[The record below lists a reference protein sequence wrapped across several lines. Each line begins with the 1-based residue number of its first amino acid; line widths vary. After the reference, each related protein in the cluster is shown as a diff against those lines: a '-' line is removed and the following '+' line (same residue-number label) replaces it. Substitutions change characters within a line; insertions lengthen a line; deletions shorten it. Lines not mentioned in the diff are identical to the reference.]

1 MKNILIVLCCSCFC
15 FIHSQHNFTSLG
27 STETFDS
34 FELDYSFGQVF
45 IETSVSK
52 TNFSM
57 EGIHQVFPLSQTY
70 FFNDV
75 NILYYPNPT
84 RDYVYLSFENF
95 NKFNLEFTVFDIK
108 GMLLDT
114 GMFFS
119 NPGKISLGKYSDG
132 IYFIKITY
140 LNKLIKSFKIIL
152 KR

>member
-15 FIHSQHNFTSLG
+15 FINSQHNFTTLG
-27 STETFDS
+27 STVNFDS
-34 FELDYSFGQVF
+34 YELDYSFGQVF

-75 NILYYPNPT
+75 KILYYPNPT

-95 NKFNLEFTVFDIK
+95 NKFNLEFTVFDTK
-108 GMLLDT
+108 GSVLDT

-119 NPGKISLGKYSDG
+119 NPGKINLGKYSDG

-140 LNKLIKSFKIIL
+140 LNNTIKSFKIIL